1 MKLLEKRFFQLYIK
15 SFKDFFED
23 ECLKFSASL
32 SYYTIFALPSFAIIL
47 ITFIGY
53 FLGEEEVSGSLFR
66 QINRMVGN
74 QASDQIQEIVKNSQL
89 NKTSILETSI
99 GLITLLLSASG
110 MFGEIQ
116 SSINDI
122 WKIKA
127 KNKKGF
133 LRALIDQLFSFS
145 MIAVFGLI
153 LAISLLIDSFIE
165 VLYDKVSNFTNLE
178 TLEIANYFDSF
189 LVFIVISLIITYVF
203 KELPDVKIRLKDAFV
218 GALFTAILFMLGKYA
233 IGIYLENSNKLTLYG
248 TAGSILILLLWVYYS
263 AIILYFGAVFTKNY
277 ALLYGTPITP
287 NEFSEF
293 KD

>member
-99 GLITLLLSASG
+99 GLVTLLLSASG

-189 LVFIVISLIITYVF
+189 LVFIVIILIITYVF
-203 KELPDVKIRLKDAFV
+203 KELPDVKNQIKRCFRWCSFYRCFV
-218 GALFTAILFMLGKYA
+218 Y
-233 IGIYLENSNKLTLYG
+233 
-248 TAGSILILLLWVYYS
+248 VR
-263 AIILYFGAVFTKNY
+263 
-277 ALLYGTPITP
+277 
-287 NEFSEF
+287 
-293 KD
+293 

>member
-1 MKLLEKRFFQLYIK
+1 MKLLETRFFQLYIK
-15 SFKDFFED
+15 SFRDFFED

-66 QINRMVGN
+66 QINRMVGD

-99 GLITLLLSASG
+99 GLVTLLLSASG

-203 KELPDVKIRLKDAFV
+203 KELPDGKIRLKDAFV
-218 GALFTAILFMLGKYA
+218 GALFTAVLFMLGKYA
-233 IGIYLENSNKLTLYG
+233 IGVYLENSNKLTLYG
-248 TAGSILILLLWVYYS
+248 TAGSILILLLGVYYS
-263 AIILYFGAVFTKNY
+263 AIILYFGEKKKKNY